1 MHRGCQVVKIL
12 LTVAASKNIRNDVC
26 QIISNQLTSVAHSR
40 LPLLNGNYMACEMQ
54 LHFHA
59 SCLAISLVYMFYT
72 ATVSNGHSLG
82 MAYALFATHSMCGFA
97 LGGLGTLLIMA
108 EDMFGHL
115 D

>member
-1 MHRGCQVVKIL
+1 
-12 LTVAASKNIRNDVC
+12 
-26 QIISNQLTSVAHSR
+26 
-40 LPLLNGNYMACEMQ
+40 
-54 LHFHA
+54 
-59 SCLAISLVYMFYT
+59 MFYT

-108 EDMFGHL
+108 EDTFGHL